1 MVGHIWKLEKFG
13 CFDGEDGKE
22 ILWESNGKNCLE
34 IYSTVKRGEERR
46 VFQKDGIIRKVKEKN
61 GASGSCQWLDFR
73 NYKKKKWEAGLV
85 GLNAEVAYG
94 GNFFQ
99 TANWDIWS
107 NNRYF
112 LICEFIY

>member
-1 MVGHIWKLEKFG
+1 MVLQGPVNDWI
-13 CFDGEDGKE
+13 
-22 ILWESNGKNCLE
+22 LE
-34 IYSTVKRGEERR
+34 I
-46 VFQKDGIIRKVKEKN
+46 IWRK
-61 GASGSCQWLDFR
+61 SGRQ
-73 NYKKKKWEAGLV
+73 ALV
-85 GLNAEVAYG
+85 GLNPEVAYG